1 MNPLEQTGRYTDA
14 RSLSTSTTVNS
25 SWPQTAFRESPE
37 TPTNM
42 QRLLGSGFGDLVH
55 SMSEGKF
62 KQRASGELDQPVLN
76 CMRALIINGAA
87 NIMHANIVQRHGPP
101 VDLTLRSLRT
111 VDLLQR
117 ETAKPGTQ
125 ANSGTQAGLD
135 EEQLWR
141 LYSKSEA
148 LLPNGTRVRNILWR
162 MNNQHRTGHKKSAE
176 SERSTMINWDT
187 AGHGLTRGPVE
198 CQKPAAGS
206 SDLFGGAG
214 PATAQGADLDLASC
228 GFPPLPTP
236 QTAGSDRDRR
246 RLSHT
251 AVGAE
256 AGQMTSLGTSAL
268 PPHQE
273 AVTQGRHA
281 TDMDIDLELA
291 RPLEFWNMPLDA
303 SLLWLANS
311 SRSAGNGMW
320 PLQRTTDGADEQL
333 PRAAGVN
340 VRQSANEIGELPLMA
355 QQSQHVA
362 LFDTQL
368 IDARASASAHADS
381 AESANALGSAE
392 RQPRLGTAAAD
403 LDLFLSPNSLLPHWP
418 HEAQAT
424 AAHKVT
430 SAASAAY
437 TVASAASAADGSK
450 GKHSYT

>member
-1 MNPLEQTGRYTDA
+1 IYVVDSCDRDRITTSRDELAAMLEEEELRDSVLLVFANKQDMKGAMSAAEVSESLGLPRLKNRQWGIYKTSALKGEGLDEGLDWLGVTMNPLEQTDRYTDA

-55 SMSEGKF
+55 SMSE
-62 KQRASGELDQPVLN
+62 ASSELDQPVLN

-117 ETAKPGTQ
+117 EAAKPETQ
-125 ANSGTQAGLD
+125 AKLETQATPETQTVAGLD

-162 MNNQHRTGHKKSAE
+162 MNNQHRTGHKKSTE

-187 AGHGLTRGPVE
+187 AGHGLPRGPVE

-214 PATAQGADLDLASC
+214 LATAQGADLDLASY

-246 RLSHT
+246 LSHT
-251 AVGAE
+251 TVSTE
-256 AGQMTSLGTSAL
+256 AGQMASLGTSAL

-273 AVTQGRHA
+273 A
-281 TDMDIDLELA
+281 
-291 RPLEFWNMPLDA
+291 
-303 SLLWLANS
+303 
-311 SRSAGNGMW
+311 
-320 PLQRTTDGADEQL
+320 
-333 PRAAGVN
+333 
-340 VRQSANEIGELPLMA
+340 
-355 QQSQHVA
+355 
-362 LFDTQL
+362 
-368 IDARASASAHADS
+368 
-381 AESANALGSAE
+381 
-392 RQPRLGTAAAD
+392 
-403 LDLFLSPNSLLPHWP
+403 
-418 HEAQAT
+418 
-424 AAHKVT
+424 
-430 SAASAAY
+430 
-437 TVASAASAADGSK
+437 
-450 GKHSYT
+450 

>member
-1 MNPLEQTGRYTDA
+1 MNPLEQAGRYTDA
-14 RSLSTSTTVNS
+14 RSLSTSTTANS
-25 SWPQTAFRESPE
+25 SWPQTAFRETPE
-37 TPTNM
+37 TPGNM

-55 SMSEGKF
+55 SMNE
-62 KQRASGELDQPVLN
+62 
-76 CMRALIINGAA
+76 
-87 NIMHANIVQRHGPP
+87 VQRHGPP

-117 ETAKPGTQ
+117 EAAKPGTQ
-125 ANSGTQAGLD
+125 AKAGTQTGLD

-162 MNNQHRTGHKKSAE
+162 MNNQHRTGHKKSTE
-176 SERSTMINWDT
+176 SERSTMINWNM

-198 CQKPAAGS
+198 YQKPAAGS

-214 PATAQGADLDLASC
+214 PAAAREADLDLANY
-228 GFPPLPTP
+228 GYPPLPTP

-246 RLSHT
+246 LSHT
-251 AVGAE
+251 TVGTE
-256 AGQMTSLGTSAL
+256 AGQMALLGTAAL
-268 PPHQE
+268 QPHQE
-273 AVTQGRHA
+273 AVATQDRHA
-281 TDMDIDLELA
+281 TDMDVDLELA

-311 SRSAGNGMW
+311 SRSARNSMW

-333 PRAAGVN
+333 HRAAGVN
-340 VRQSANEIGELPLMA
+340 VRQSTNEIGELPFMA

-362 LFDTQL
+362 MFDTQL

-381 AESANALGSAE
+381 GGSVDSSKSANILGGAE
-392 RQPRLGTAAAD
+392 RQPRLGTTAAD

-424 AAHKVT
+424 AAPSVTNEAHAMAAHKLT
-430 SAASAAY
+430 NEAHAMAGLKLTDQAQA
-437 TVASAASAADGSK
+437 TAGLKLTNAASAADGSK
-450 GKHSYT
+450 GKQLYT